1 MKHRAPRKPG
11 FQPTSLIAGVLLL
24 LVVFVSVAYFFF
36 LASSGL
42 SPEQE
47 NVLTHLNDRRDEWR
61 ARRPPAFRYE
71 IERECECPLDYIEP
85 FTVIEYRDDPENQA
99 WIDDYFER
107 IEEAIRG
114 GSNVTVRH
122 DPRFSYP
129 NDFRIADE
137 QTYIRDFEVLEY
149 E

>member
-1 MKHRAPRKPG
+1 MRHRAPRKPG

-24 LVVFVSVAYFFF
+24 LVVFVSVGYFFF
-36 LASSGL
+36 LAGSGL
-42 SPEQE
+42 SPAQE
-47 NVLTHLNDRRDEWR
+47 ASLAQLHQRRDEWQV
-61 ARRPPAFRYE
+61 RRPPAFRYE
-71 IERECECPLDYIEP
+71 IERECECPLDYVEP

-99 WIDDYFER
+99 WIDEYFER
-107 IEEAIRG
+107 IEEAIRAG
-114 GSNVTVRH
+114 TDVAVRH

-149 E
+149 D